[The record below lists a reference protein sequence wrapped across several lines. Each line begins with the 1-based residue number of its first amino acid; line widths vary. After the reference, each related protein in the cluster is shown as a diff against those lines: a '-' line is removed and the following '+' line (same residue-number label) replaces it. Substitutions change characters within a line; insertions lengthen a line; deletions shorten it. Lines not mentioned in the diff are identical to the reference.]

1 MTAKRQSMFFRFKE
15 IDINNIDY
23 DKEYYKC
30 LFNYLKI

>member
-1 MTAKRQSMFFRFKE
+1 MFDSYKE
-15 IDINNIDY
+15 IDINKIDY